1 MFLAYCLSS
10 QLSLPVVVRI
20 YKIPLFDEAFSL
32 LATVAMLT
40 VAMQL
45 LLGKQSF
52 SSQSCSLSVKTTASR
67 KTWVKQTKTT
77 QKKKKKKKNIATA

>member
-20 YKIPLFDEAFSL
+20 YMIPLFDEALSL
-32 LATVAMLT
+32 LATVAVLT

-52 SSQSCSLSVKTTASR
+52 SSQSCSLSIKTTASR
-67 KTWVKQTKTT
+67 KTQSQIKTA
-77 QKKKKKKKNIATA
+77 QRRKKNKKNIATA